1 MVNVALLVLLV
12 AQDAPAPG
20 AEPQGVSVSVS
31 PQFCEWAYDHR
42 VLGKPWTHKAY
53 PEWVLDCGAATYRVC
68 VLERGSK
75 VKRAN
80 YEKKQD
86 RSLAC
91 EAQCKDGEPEQLRD
105 WRKPDTD

>member
-31 PQFCEWAYDHR
+31 PQFCEWAYDPR
-42 VLGKPWTHKAY
+42 VLGTIRFVRSRLSR
-53 PEWVLDCGAATYRVC
+53 VLDCGAATYRVC

-86 RSLAC
+86 SSLAC